1 MESIR
6 VVYISIPHDEADK
19 MARELVEQRFA
30 ACVNVVPRIKSYFWW
45 DDAVQEDD
53 ESLLIVKTTHEKF
66 TKLMEFVITNHPYEL
81 PEVIAMPLVEGSPEY
96 ITWVKREV
104 NRG

>member
-1 MESIR
+1 METIR

-19 MARELVEQRFA
+19 MALELVQQRFA
-30 ACVNVVPRIKSYFWW
+30 ACINVVPRIKSYFWW

-53 ESLLIVKTTHEKF
+53 ESLLIVKTTQQKF
-66 TKLMEFVITNHPYEL
+66 AKLMEYVIANHPYEL
-81 PEVIAMPLVEGSPEY
+81 PEIIALPLAEGSAEY

-104 NRG
+104 NRS

>member
-19 MARELVEQRFA
+19 MALELVQQRFA
-30 ACVNVVPRIKSYFWW
+30 ACINVVPRIKSYFWW

-53 ESLLIVKTTHEKF
+53 ESLLIVKTTQEKMP
-66 TKLMEFVITNHPYEL
+66 KLMEYVIANHPYEL
-81 PEVIAMPLVEGSPEY
+81 PEIIALPISEGSPEY
-96 ITWVKREV
+96 IAWVRREV
-104 NRG
+104 NKG